1 MPKFSSKRTRKAGLP
16 PGTLVHTGEQ
26 TGEALRIAVVQY
38 TADHFTE
45 KDIASLEDLVSYKES
60 ATACWISVYGL
71 SQVTALERIGQIFGM
86 HPLVLED
93 IVNTDQRPK
102 MEDYGDYLYI
112 VLRILSFNE
121 KRQEIAGEQI
131 SIILGEGYIISFH
144 ETAAGDSFAPL
155 RERLRNGKGKSRKM
169 GVDYVAYALMDAVVD
184 NYFVLLE
191 RLGEHVDLIE
201 EDLVINPQTRT
212 MRAIHKLK
220 REMIFLRRSVWPVR
234 EVISGLQRVDS
245 KLVHAS
251 TLIYLRD
258 VYDHTIHAI
267 DTIETLRDMLSG
279 MVDIYLSS
287 ITNRLNEVMKV
298 LTIITTL
305 FIPPSLIA
313 GVYGMNF
320 HNMPELGWQWGYPLA
335 LLMMAGLGIAMY
347 VFFRY
352 RKWL

>member
-1 MPKFSSKRTRKAGLP
+1 MPRFSNKRSRKAGLP

-26 TGEALRIAVVQY
+26 TGDTLRIAMMQY
-38 TADHFTE
+38 TADHFME
-45 KDIASLEDLVSYKES
+45 KDITSVEDLAAYKETS
-60 ATACWISVYGL
+60 TPCWISVHGL
-71 SQVTALERIGQIFGM
+71 SQVAVLERLGQVFGL

-112 VLRILSFNE
+112 VLKLLSFNE
-121 KRQEIAGEQI
+121 KRQEIAGEQV
-131 SIILGEGYIISFH
+131 SVILGEGYIISFH
-144 ETAAGDSFAPL
+144 ETAADSFAPL

-169 GVDYVAYALMDAVVD
+169 GVDYIAYALADAVVD

-191 RLGEHVDLIE
+191 RIGERVDLIE
-201 EDLVINPQTRT
+201 EDLVINPQTQT

-234 EVISGLQRVDS
+234 EVISGLQRVES
-245 KLVHAS
+245 KLVQAS

-287 ITNRLNEVMKV
+287 ITNRMNEVIKV

-313 GVYGMNF
+313 GIYGMNF
-320 HNMPELGWQWGYPLA
+320 HDMPELGWRWGYPLA
-335 LLMMAGLGIAMY
+335 LATMVCMGVAMY
-347 VFFRY
+347 LYFRH
-352 RKWL
+352 RKWW

>member
-1 MPKFSSKRTRKAGLP
+1 MPKFSNKRSRKAGLP
-16 PGTLVHTGEQ
+16 PGTLVYTGEQ
-26 TGEALRIAVVQY
+26 SGEGLRITVMQY
-38 TADHFTE
+38 AADHFIE
-45 KDIASLEDLVSYKES
+45 KEVATVEELVAYKEN
-60 ATACWISVYGL
+60 ANCCWISVYGL
-71 SQVTALERIGQIFGM
+71 SQVAALEKLGQLFGM

-112 VLRILSFNE
+112 VLKMLSFNE
-121 KRQEIAGEQI
+121 KRLEIAGEQI
-131 SIILGEGYIISFH
+131 SVILGVGYIISFH
-144 ETAAGDSFAPL
+144 ETVVGDSFAPL
-155 RERLRNGKGKSRKM
+155 RERLRNGKGKSRKL
-169 GVDYVAYALMDAVVD
+169 GVDYIAYALADAVVD

-191 RLGEHVDLIE
+191 RLGEEVDQIE
-201 EDLVINPQTRT
+201 ENLVINPQTGT

-234 EVISGLQRVDS
+234 EVISGLQRVDT
-245 KLVHAS
+245 KLVQAS

-305 FIPPSLIA
+305 FIPPGLIA

-320 HNMPELGWQWGYPLA
+320 HNMPELGWRWGYPLA
-335 LLMMAGLGIAMY
+335 LVTMVGLGVAMY
-347 VFFRY
+347 MYFRH

>member
-1 MPKFSSKRTRKAGLP
+1 MPKFSRKRSRKAGLP
-16 PGTLVHTGEQ
+16 PGTLIHTGEQ
-26 TGEALRIAVVQY
+26 TGEAPRITLVQY
-38 TADHFTE
+38 AADQFVEKEVTAV
-45 KDIASLEDLVSYKES
+45 EDLVAYKES
-60 ATACWISVYGL
+60 PLPCWISVQGL
-71 SQVTALERIGQIFGM
+71 SQVSMLEKLGQVFGM

-112 VLRILSFNE
+112 VLKMLSFSE
-121 KRQEIAGEQI
+121 KRQEIVGEQI
-131 SIILGEGYIISFH
+131 SVVLGEGYIISFH
-144 ETAAGDSFAPL
+144 ETVAGDSFAPL

-169 GVDYVAYALMDAVVD
+169 GVDYIAYALADAVVD

-191 RLGEHVDLIE
+191 RLGERVDEIE
-201 EDLVINPQTRT
+201 EDLVINPQTET

-245 KLVHAS
+245 KLVQAT

-305 FIPPSLIA
+305 FIPPGLIA

-320 HNMPELGWQWGYPLA
+320 HNMPELGWRWGYPLA
-335 LLMMAGLGIAMY
+335 LAMMVGLGVAMY
-347 VFFRY
+347 LFFRH

>member
-1 MPKFSSKRTRKAGLP
+1 MPKFSKKRSRKAGLP

-26 TGEALRIAVVQY
+26 TGEKLRITAMQY
-38 TADHFTE
+38 AEDHFMEQDVT
-45 KDIASLEDLVSYKES
+45 AVEDLVAYKES
-60 ATACWISVYGL
+60 ATPCWISVHGL
-71 SQVTALERIGQIFGM
+71 SQVAALEKLGQVFGM

-112 VLRILSFNE
+112 VLKMLSFNE

-131 SIILGEGYIISFH
+131 SVILGERYIISFH
-144 ETAAGDSFAPL
+144 ETVAGDNFAPL

-169 GVDYVAYALMDAVVD
+169 GVDYIAYALADAVVD

-191 RLGEHVDLIE
+191 RLGEQVDLIE
-201 EDLVINPQTRT
+201 EDLVINPQTQT
-212 MRAIHKLK
+212 MRTIHKLK

-234 EVISGLQRVDS
+234 EVISGLQRVES
-245 KLVHAS
+245 KLVQAS

-305 FIPPSLIA
+305 FIPPGLIA

-320 HNMPELGWQWGYPLA
+320 HNMPELGWRWGYPLA
-335 LLMMAGLGIAMY
+335 LVMMVGLGVAMY
-347 VFFRY
+347 LFFRH

>member
-1 MPKFSSKRTRKAGLP
+1 MPRFSSKRSRKAGLP

-26 TGEALRIAVVQY
+26 TGDTLRIAMMQY
-38 TADHFTE
+38 TADHFME
-45 KDIASLEDLVSYKES
+45 KDITAVEDLVAYKEAS
-60 ATACWISVYGL
+60 TPCWISVHGL
-71 SQVTALERIGQIFGM
+71 SQVAVLERLGQVFGL

-112 VLRILSFNE
+112 VLKLLSFNE
-121 KRQEIAGEQI
+121 KRQEIAGEQV
-131 SIILGEGYIISFH
+131 SVILGEGYIISFH
-144 ETAAGDSFAPL
+144 ETAADSFAPL

-169 GVDYVAYALMDAVVD
+169 GVDYIAYALADAVVD

-191 RLGEHVDLIE
+191 RIGERVDLIE
-201 EDLVINPQTRT
+201 EDLVINPQTQT

-220 REMIFLRRSVWPVR
+220 REMIFVRRSVWPVR
-234 EVISGLQRVDS
+234 EVISGLQRVES
-245 KLVHAS
+245 KLVQAS

-287 ITNRLNEVMKV
+287 ITNRMNEVIKV

-313 GVYGMNF
+313 GIYGMNF
-320 HNMPELGWQWGYPLA
+320 HDMPELGWRWGYPLA
-335 LLMMAGLGIAMY
+335 LATMVCMGVAMY
-347 VFFRY
+347 LYFRH
-352 RKWL
+352 RKWW

>member
-1 MPKFSSKRTRKAGLP
+1 MPRFSNKRSKKAGLP

-26 TGEALRIAVVQY
+26 TDAALHIAVMQY
-38 TADHFTE
+38 TTDHLVE
-45 KDIASLEDLVSYKES
+45 KDIATVEELVAYKES
-60 ATACWISVYGL
+60 GNPCWISVHGL
-71 SQVTALERIGQIFGM
+71 NQVALLEKLGQVFGL

-102 MEDYGDYLYI
+102 TEDYGEYLYI
-112 VLRILSFNE
+112 VLKMLSFNE
-121 KRQEIAGEQI
+121 KRQEITGEQI
-131 SIILGEGYIISFH
+131 SVILGEGYIISFH
-144 ETAAGDSFAPL
+144 ETAADSFAPL

-169 GVDYVAYALMDAVVD
+169 GVDYLAYALADAVVD

-191 RLGEHVDLIE
+191 RLGERVDSIE
-201 EDLVINPQTRT
+201 EDLVLNPQAQT

-245 KLVHAS
+245 KLVQAS

-258 VYDHTIHAI
+258 VYDHTIHAM

-287 ITNRLNEVMKV
+287 ITNRMNEVMKV

-305 FIPPSLIA
+305 FIPPGLIA
-313 GVYGMNF
+313 GIYGMNF
-320 HNMPELGWQWGYPLA
+320 HAMPELAWRWGYPLA
-335 LLMMAGLGIAMY
+335 LLTMVGMGVAMY
-347 VFFRY
+347 LYFRR

>member
-1 MPKFSSKRTRKAGLP
+1 MPKFSRKRTRKAGLP

-26 TGEALRIAVVQY
+26 TGEALRIALMQY
-38 TADHFTE
+38 TADHFME
-45 KDIASLEDLVSYKES
+45 KDVTTVEDLIAYKES

-71 SQVTALERIGQIFGM
+71 SQVTALEQIGQIFGM

-112 VLRILSFNE
+112 VLKMLSFNE

-131 SIILGEGYIISFH
+131 SIILGADYIISFH

-169 GVDYVAYALMDAVVD
+169 GVDYIAYALVDAVVD

-201 EDLVINPQTRT
+201 EDLVINPQTHT

-234 EVISGLQRVDS
+234 EVISGLQRLDS
-245 KLVHAS
+245 KLVQAS

-267 DTIETLRDMLSG
+267 DTVETLRDMLSG

-305 FIPPSLIA
+305 FIPPGLIA

-320 HNMPELGWQWGYPLA
+320 HNMPELSWRWGYPLA
-335 LLMMAGLGIAMY
+335 LVMMVGLGVAMY